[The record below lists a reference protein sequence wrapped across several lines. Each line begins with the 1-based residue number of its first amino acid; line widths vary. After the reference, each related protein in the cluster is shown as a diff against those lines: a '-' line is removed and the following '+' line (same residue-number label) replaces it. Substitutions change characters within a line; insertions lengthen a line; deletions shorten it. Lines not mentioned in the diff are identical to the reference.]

1 MWTWTDVIYVSLK
14 KRWLKYFP
22 APKPRSKTTFI
33 YTARERE
40 RIKKMVIV
48 ARGGMVVIKKKL
60 GWDLLVSLN
69 KSVGV

>member
-1 MWTWTDVIYVSLK
+1 MVEVFPYPQTSFKDNIY
-14 KRWLKYFP
+14 
-22 APKPRSKTTFI
+22 I
-33 YTARERE
+33 YSERE